1 MPPLA
6 SLPPITQFDR
16 RAQPV
21 QNGDHFASP
30 VTPASRFAMLA
41 PLPRIAL
48 TLIVVL
54 IGSPI
59 GRAFETATTTEPIV
73 HQGIAGTLLL
83 SSAAIPTG
91 TVERFVVAAG
101 KEQARVVIVTSQI
114 TNPSV
119 VVLREQLQA
128 AKIARLSIVAPANAA
143 QHADVQAAS
152 GLWLFNVDKLTPE
165 LNARLQTHLD
175 AGHALAIAGRGAEQ
189 VGVNGW
195 KLLPGGIVN
204 LADAGP
210 DQAPVLLK
218 QLSQAPGTFGL
229 LMDSSSATGPT
240 VIVQGREI
248 RQLGTGRVRFVLAAA
263 KTRPDRI
270 EALNPQ
276 GVEDLTLWRR
286 AAIARTQTPFPVE
299 KPEPP
304 VVKSGSLVIVGG
316 GGMPDDVLKKFI
328 ELAGGLDAPIVVL
341 PTSMPDPLP
350 ADSGAAFFKRAGAK
364 RVTVITA
371 RKKAEVETAENLAA
385 LREAKAIWFGGG
397 RQWRFVDA
405 YEGTA
410 ARPLIDDVLR
420 RGGVI
425 GGSSAG
431 ATIQGDYLVRGSPH
445 GPQFMMCEGYE
456 RGFCFLPGVAIDQ
469 HFAQRKRFGD
479 MTELMKAY
487 PQYLGIGLDEATALV
502 VQQQVATVMGRGE
515 VHLYDRRLPVP
526 SEGKDYQSFKAGTR
540 LDLVTRQALAAP
552 DANPKAT
559 E

>member
-1 MPPLA
+1 MSTTL
-6 SLPPITQFDR
+6 SQ
-16 RAQPV
+16 V
-21 QNGDHFASP
+21 G
-30 VTPASRFAMLA
+30 
-41 PLPRIAL
+41 L
-48 TLIVVL
+48 TLLVILV
-54 IGSPI
+54 GPI
-59 GRAFETATTTEPIV
+59 LAQARELTPTTEPIA

-83 SSAAIPTG
+83 GSASISSA
-91 TVERFVVAAG
+91 TVERFVAAAG
-101 KEQARVVIVTSQI
+101 KEQARMVIVTSRI
-114 TNPSV
+114 TNPTV

-128 AKIARLSIVAPANAA
+128 AKVASLNIVAPAAA
-143 QHADVQAAS
+143 VEHADVKAAT
-152 GLWLFNVDKLTPE
+152 GMWLIHVDKVSPE
-165 LNARLQTHLD
+165 LNVRLQTHLD
-175 AGHALAIAGRGAEQ
+175 AGHTLAISGSAAEQ
-189 VGVNGW
+189 VGVGGW
-195 KLLPGGIVN
+195 NLLPGGIVK
-204 LADAGP
+204 LEPTGQDHSSAMF
-210 DQAPVLLK
+210 K
-218 QLSQAPGTFGL
+218 QLTQSPGTFGML
-229 LMDSSSATGPT
+229 IESSNNDGPT

-248 RQLGTGRVRFVLAAA
+248 RQLGTGRVRFVLAAS
-263 KTRPDRI
+263 KTRPVRT

-299 KPEPP
+299 KPAEPI
-304 VVKSGSLVIVGG
+304 VKHGSLVIVGG

-350 ADSGAAFFKRAGAK
+350 ADSGAAFFKRIGAT
-364 RVTVITA
+364 RVTTITA
-371 RKKAEVETAENLAA
+371 RKKADVETVANLAA

-469 HFAQRKRFGD
+469 HFAQRKRFAD
-479 MTELMKAY
+479 MTQLMKAY
-487 PQYLGIGLDEATALV
+487 PQYLGIGLDEATAIV

-526 SEGKDYQSFKAGTR
+526 REGNDYQSFKAGTR
-540 LDLVTRQALAAP
+540 LDLVTRKALPPTGTA
-552 DANPKAT
+552 DTAT
-559 E
+559 K